1 MKNARGEFR
10 GPSFHIRRM
19 VRLPRK
25 ACGETMHR
33 WIRETMRRTRS
44 AGAGLLTAALGLA
57 ACDTAPELSSD
68 QTQAVT
74 LTAAYDTTLKAPAC
88 RSQASSC
95 DSGTL
100 LLGRW
105 TVGPEPN
112 APNTIHSDCWDGTLG
127 SYHTTESIDRL
138 A

>member
-1 MKNARGEFR
+1 M
-10 GPSFHIRRM
+10 
-19 VRLPRK
+19 
-25 ACGETMHR
+25 
-33 WIRETMRRTRS
+33 
-44 AGAGLLTAALGLA
+44 
-57 ACDTAPELSSD
+57 SSD

-138 A
+138 AVSSLDGGPLTTGSTVRIDATVWASSVTSDRLDL